1 MDSEKLRQIIEKTP
15 HKTTMW
21 FIPVSK
27 VKEKVLSNALS
38 GFAKE
43 CRPEN
48 AVALMDTTLT
58 GNGKNGY
65 LISTEGIYGKSFS
78 DIVAQQPK
86 TGFLAFSDY
95 VAAGHNTDF
104 EKEPGEWKRYSRDLF
119 LLKKDGTVR
128 IVFAIFLND
137 MINLMN
143 AILAEEN
150 GTDGE
155 AAKEETISIKEAEP
169 DNEPE
174 ICEEP
179 EPDEEPEI
187 CEESE
192 PDEEPEIREEPEPDM
207 EPANENSCSSDE
219 PDIDIVFKE
228 LMKAVKDGTDTTQ
241 PYNMLLKAAETG
253 NAKAAMH
260 LGDVFCYGSGV
271 EKNESEA
278 FRWYEISAKGGD
290 LEAIR
295 VLSFFYATG
304 EGVEKDEE
312 KGMQL
317 LRFSAEHGDSES
329 MYDLGIFLEMEDKD
343 DPESFQWFQKSA
355 ELGNTYAMLHI
366 GNMYLLGDY
375 ETRVDPD
382 PSKAEEWFRKAAA
395 AGEDMAYWE
404 LGSLYNPNQTTPEG
418 YPEPDME
425 KAMEFFIKGAELG
438 NSDSKRYLA
447 ALYQQ
452 GGFEGELREKLR
464 LWFIEEIENLR
475 IGDTFATVGMP
486 EDTDSCASNRNE
498 WEVIAREGKKSLL
511 ISKKVWQ
518 DHYYNEHEKSASIGR
533 AKFKLDC
540 AKMQYRNGS
549 KERNDAIKE
558 YDNFMN
564 SIVEDSTD
572 WNSCSLREWL
582 NNTIFY
588 GIYFSEI
595 ERRMIACTELEQP
608 DNPKFG
614 TSGGPV
620 TKDRLFLLS
629 IDEVV
634 RYFENEGEKPDVET
648 FGSAE
653 SCSWLINSDLCSHMP
668 VEEQGWWLR
677 SPGMNEYF
685 AACANIDVK
694 KKEISIFLSGM
705 DACLYLQGVRPAM
718 WIDPELL

>member
-1 MDSEKLRQIIEKTP
+1 MDPDKIYQILEKTP
-15 HKTTMW
+15 HKSAKG
-21 FIPVSK
+21 FVPVSN
-27 VKEKVLSNALS
+27 VKEKALSNALS

-48 AVALMDTTLT
+48 AVALLDTTIT
-58 GNGKNGY
+58 GNGKSGY
-65 LISTEGIYGKSFS
+65 LLSTEGIYGKSFT
-78 DIVAQQPK
+78 DIVAQEPK
-86 TGFLAFSDY
+86 TGFLAYSDY
-95 VAAGHNTDF
+95 TAAGRNTDF
-104 EKEPGEWKRYSRDLF
+104 EKVPGELKRYSRDLC
-119 LLKKDGTVR
+119 LLKKDGTIR
-128 IVFAIFLND
+128 IVFAIFLD
-137 MINLMN
+137 DLISIMN
-143 AILAEEN
+143 AIIAEESD
-150 GTDGE
+150 TDDE
-155 AAKEETISIKEAEP
+155 QEITEETEP
-169 DNEPE
+169 DHEPK
-174 ICEEP
+174 
-179 EPDEEPEI
+179 
-187 CEESE
+187 
-192 PDEEPEIREEPEPDM
+192 IREEPEPDM
-207 EPANENSCSSDE
+207 EPANETSCSSNE

-253 NAKAAMH
+253 NAKAALH

-312 KGMQL
+312 KGMRL

-395 AGEDMAYWE
+395 AGDDLAYWE
-404 LGSLYNPNQTTPEG
+404 LGSLYNADQTDSEG

-438 NSDSKRYLA
+438 NSDSKKYLA

-452 GGFEGELREKLR
+452 GGLEGELREKLR

-486 EDTDSCASNRNE
+486 EDTDSYASNRNE
-498 WEVIAREGKKSLL
+498 WEVIAQEGKKSLL

-533 AKFKLDC
+533 EKFKLDC

-549 KERNDAIKE
+549 KERNDAIKK

-595 ERRMIACTELEQP
+595 ERGMIACTELEQP

-634 RYFENEGEKPDVET
+634 RYFENEGEKPEVQT

-668 VEEQGWWLR
+668 VEKQGWWLR

-694 KKEISIFLSGM
+694 KKEISIFLNGM
-705 DACLYLQGVRPAM
+705 DACLNLYGIRPAM